1 MFKILDS
8 LLKGISPVV
17 ILLLSMVTVWITV
30 LSAISVI
37 EPTISKLFPVNLKED
52 ERFLK
57 ETQETP

>member
-1 MFKILDS
+1 VFKILDS